1 MRDLG
6 PDIIIVAGAIIC
18 IAYGSLV
25 IATRTAISDDLS
37 SLLGANQNI
46 ANQHNPTL
54 LKDGSV
60 GNAGSLGNDLQNYV
74 TYSYNG
80 AIASVVVGVLQ
91 LVVLIFKHTIR
102 PTYYL
107 GGRR

>member
-6 PDIIIVAGAIIC
+6 PDIIIFTGAVVL

-25 IATRTAISDDLS
+25 IATRTAISDDLN
-37 SLLGANQNI
+37 SLLGMPQKVANQQKSTI
-46 ANQHNPTL
+46 VG
-54 LKDGSV
+54 DGPS
-60 GNAGSLGNDLQNYV
+60 GNAGSLGNDIQNYV

-80 AIASVVVGVLQ
+80 AIASVVVGALQ
-91 LVVLIFKHTIR
+91 MVALIIKHAVR
-102 PTYYL
+102 PSYYL

>member
-6 PDIIIVAGAIIC
+6 PDIIIFTGAVIC

-25 IATRTAISDDLS
+25 IATRASISDELS
-37 SLLGANQNI
+37 SLLGSSQKI
-46 ANQHNPTL
+46 ANQQKPSII
-54 LKDGSV
+54 KDSSV

-74 TYSYNG
+74 NYSFNG
-80 AIASVVVGVLQ
+80 AVASIVVGVLQ
-91 LVVLIFKHTIR
+91 MVVLIFKHSIR

>member
-6 PDIIIVAGAIIC
+6 PDILIFTGAIVL

-25 IATRTAISDDLS
+25 IATRSAIKDDIS
-37 SLLGANQNI
+37 SLLGMPQKVANQ
-46 ANQHNPTL
+46 QKPTL
-54 LKDGSV
+54 IDGST
-60 GNAGSLGNDLQNYV
+60 GSIDSFGNDIQNYV

-80 AIASVVVGVLQ
+80 AIASVVVGTLQ
-91 LVVLIFKHTIR
+91 MLALIIKHSVR
-102 PTYYL
+102 PSYYL

>member
-6 PDIIIVAGAIIC
+6 PDIIIFTGAIIL

-25 IATRTAISDDLS
+25 IATHTAIKDDLQ
-37 SLLGANQNI
+37 SLLGSSQKVANQ
-46 ANQHNPTL
+46 QKPTL
-54 LKDGSV
+54 IDGSTGGVNSV
-60 GNAGSLGNDLQNYV
+60 GSDIQNYV

-91 LVVLIFKHTIR
+91 MVALLIKHAVR
-102 PTYYL
+102 PSYYL

>member
-6 PDIIIVAGAIIC
+6 PDIIIFTGAIVL

-25 IATRTAISDDLS
+25 IATRSAIKDDMNALVGS
-37 SLLGANQNI
+37 PQKVANQ
-46 ANQHNPTL
+46 QKQTL
-54 LKDGSV
+54 IDGTV
-60 GNAGSLGNDLQNYV
+60 GDIQSFGSDIQNYI

-80 AIASVVVGVLQ
+80 AIASVVIGVLQ
-91 LVVLIFKHTIR
+91 MVALIFKHSIR

>member
-6 PDIIIVAGAIIC
+6 PDIIIFTGAIVL
-18 IAYGSLV
+18 IAYGALI
-25 IATRTAISDDLS
+25 IATRAAIKDDMQ
-37 SLLGANQNI
+37 SLLGSSQKVANQ
-46 ANQHNPTL
+46 QKPTL
-54 LKDGSV
+54 IDGST
-60 GNAGSLGNDLQNYV
+60 GSMDSFGSDIQNYV

-91 LVVLIFKHTIR
+91 MVALLIKHSVR
-102 PTYYL
+102 PSYYL

>member
-6 PDIIIVAGAIIC
+6 PDIIIFTGAIVL

-25 IATRTAISDDLS
+25 IATHTAIKDDMS
-37 SLLGANQNI
+37 SLIGSSQKVANQ
-46 ANQHNPTL
+46 QKPTL
-54 LKDGSV
+54 IGDSPSGGINSIGS
-60 GNAGSLGNDLQNYV
+60 DLQNYA

-91 LVVLIFKHTIR
+91 MVALIFKHSVR
-102 PTYYL
+102 PSYYL

>member
-6 PDIIIVAGAIIC
+6 PDIIIFTGAIIC

-25 IATRTAISDDLS
+25 IATRSAIKDDLQ
-37 SLLGANQNI
+37 SLLGMPQKVANQ
-46 ANQHNPTL
+46 QKPTL
-54 LKDGSV
+54 LADGSSGGVNSV
-60 GNAGSLGNDLQNYV
+60 GSDIQNYV

-80 AIASVVVGVLQ
+80 AIASVIVGILQ
-91 LVVLIFKHTIR
+91 MVVLIFKHSIR
-102 PTYYL
+102 PSYYL

>member
-6 PDIIIVAGAIIC
+6 PDIIIFTGAIVL

-25 IATRTAISDDLS
+25 IATRTAIKDDLN
-37 SLLGANQNI
+37 SLLGMPQKVANQQK
-46 ANQHNPTL
+46 ATL
-54 LKDGSV
+54 IGDTSGGVDSIGSDI
-60 GNAGSLGNDLQNYV
+60 NNYV

-91 LVVLIFKHTIR
+91 MVALLIKHSVR
-102 PTYYL
+102 PSYYL

>member
-6 PDIIIVAGAIIC
+6 PDILIFTGAIVL

-25 IATRTAISDDLS
+25 IATRTAISDDLQS
-37 SLLGANQNI
+37 ILGMSQKVANQQKPSI
-46 ANQHNPTL
+46 VGDGPT
-54 LKDGSV
+54 
-60 GNAGSLGNDLQNYV
+60 GNAGSLGSDLQNYV

-80 AIASVVVGVLQ
+80 AVASIVVGVLQ
-91 LVVLIFKHTIR
+91 MISLLIKHSVR
-102 PTYYL
+102 PSYYL

>member
-1 MRDLG
+1 MRDVG
-6 PDIIIVAGAIIC
+6 PDIIIFTGAIVL

-25 IATRTAISDDLS
+25 IATRAAIADDMN
-37 SLLGANQNI
+37 SLLGSSQKVANQ
-46 ANQHNPTL
+46 QKPTL
-54 LKDGSV
+54 IDGSI
-60 GNAGSLGNDLQNYV
+60 GDINSFGSDIQNYV

-91 LVVLIFKHTIR
+91 MVALLVKHAFR
-102 PTYYL
+102 PSYYL